1 MYTERQKTLIRV
13 YEMNNFLLQ
22 NFENIYRLRKIGVS
36 CLQGKM
42 RYVYA
47 ISLAKDYTNT
57 LEDMTLLFYKL
68 CNEMITENESLVTE
82 EKAFR
87 ITSEDF
93 QVFYYIEAW
102 RKTADRIAYME
113 NGEVKT
119 ELLHRM
125 SCEQAAFIFNKHNI
139 KPFEIINKSEVLK
152 KYNSHA
158 DKFVALAK
166 HPLLWNEDKN
176 DVSER

>member
-36 CLQGKM
+36 CSQGKM
-42 RYVYA
+42 RYAYT
-47 ISLAKDYTNT
+47 ITFAKDHKHTF
-57 LEDMTLLFYKL
+57 EEMVELFYDLFNK
-68 CNEMITENESLVTE
+68 MITEKETIKVE
-82 EKAFR
+82 EKTFKVL
-87 ITSEDF
+87 SDDF
-93 QVFYYIEAW
+93 EVYYYLEAW
-102 RKTADRIAYME
+102 RKCADKTAYME
-113 NGEVKT
+113 NGKVKT

-125 SCEQAAFIFNKHNI
+125 SCEQAAYIFKKHNV

-166 HPLLWNEDKN
+166 YPLLWNEAKKRFD
-176 DVSER
+176 